1 MSERTYAG
9 LGAAILAAV
18 LMANAGVAQAMSGPK
33 AVTRGE
39 ATFVNGGIG
48 QTEADAIRHMASKW
62 PLQMTFTERHHGRDE
77 FVAGVKLRVTGQ
89 GGRTVVDVHDGG
101 PLLLLKLPDGHY
113 TVKAEYDGHVKTQR
127 VDIAAGHHDSIGF
140 LWS

>member
-1 MSERTYAG
+1 MSERTCAG

-18 LMANAGVAQAMSGPK
+18 LVASPGAARAMPAPV

-48 QTEADAIRHMASKW
+48 QTEADAIRHMAAQW
-62 PLQMTFTERHHGRDE
+62 PVEMTFAKREQGRSE

-113 TVKAEYDGHVKTQR
+113 TARADYNGQVKTQR
-127 VDIAAGHHDSIGF
+127 VDIAAGHHDNIGF
-140 LWS
+140 LW